1 MGGTGSNK
9 ISKGVR
15 IREYQS
21 GKQSIEIQ
29 FCYRGVTCKE
39 VLSSLNAT
47 KKGDQRYAIN
57 LKAEI
62 ENAIE
67 RSTFRYNE
75 YFPNSKRAV
84 IFGHAVS
91 NITIK
96 ELLEDWLIDVERT
109 HPHSTYRCYKKSCN
123 AHLIPEFGKIR
134 ARDLNA
140 QMIREWIR
148 GRKCTLKSIRND
160 LTPLRAVLDQALNDD
175 LIERNP
181 LDKIKVGKLVSR
193 DQKKSDY
200 EVDPFTEIEIKKVL
214 KYASEY
220 EPLIKTFLQ
229 FAFYTGLRTSEL
241 FGLQWGDVDW
251 ESKTVRIQRAVVER
265 KTKETKTEAGQRDLF
280 LVPMAYAAL
289 MEQKPYSFVGNDYIF
304 IRPRN
309 RGAFVDYDH
318 LERPWK
324 HILKAT
330 HVRYRNPYQT
340 RHTFASHLLSG
351 GENILYVAN
360 QMGHKNT
367 EMVMRHYAR
376 WVEQGKET
384 QQHKYVSNYGQE
396 NGASVERGNTPK
408 LQVVD

>member
-1 MGGTGSNK
+1 
-9 ISKGVR
+9 
-15 IREYQS
+15 
-21 GKQSIEIQ
+21 
-29 FCYRGVTCKE
+29 
-39 VLSSLNAT
+39 
-47 KKGDQRYAIN
+47 
-57 LKAEI
+57 
-62 ENAIE
+62 
-67 RSTFRYNE
+67 
-75 YFPNSKRAV
+75 
-84 IFGHAVS
+84 
-91 NITIK
+91 
-96 ELLEDWLIDVERT
+96 
-109 HPHSTYRCYKKSCN
+109 
-123 AHLIPEFGKIR
+123 
-134 ARDLNA
+134 
-140 QMIREWIR
+140 MIREWIR

-200 EVDPFTEIEIKKVL
+200 EVDPFTEIEIKKIL
-214 KYASEY
+214 KYATEY

-304 IRPRN
+304 IRPRD
-309 RGAFVDYDH
+309 RGPFMDYEH

-324 HILKAT
+324 HILKAA

-396 NGASVERGNTPK
+396 NGASVERGNIPK
-408 LQVVD
+408 LQAVD